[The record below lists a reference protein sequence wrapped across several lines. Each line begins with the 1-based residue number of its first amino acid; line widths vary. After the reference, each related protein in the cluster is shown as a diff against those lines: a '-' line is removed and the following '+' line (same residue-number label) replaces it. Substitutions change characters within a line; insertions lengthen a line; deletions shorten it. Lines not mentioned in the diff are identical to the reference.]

1 MKKVLL
7 LVMIL
12 CLPIIMGCETT
23 NVESIT
29 VPNLEADITKPTLVT
44 IPEMSIKGFNAE
56 QIENIVSVLS
66 AYNTNLGLLFDYSKR
81 LEKYNMVCV
90 EYYESVIKRL
100 TDASN

>member
-1 MKKVLL
+1 M
-7 LVMIL
+7 
-12 CLPIIMGCETT
+12 MGCETT
-23 NVESIT
+23 KVEPIT
-29 VPNLEADITKPTLVT
+29 VPNLEADITKPNLVT
-44 IPEMSIKGFNAE
+44 IPDLKISGFNTE

-81 LEKYNMVCV
+81 LEKYNKVCI